1 VVAYVLTSPR
11 VRLAVLLAFLLSAA
25 GAVLLIGGPSSSSIA
40 HTVRAT
46 GVGAPVVFVA
56 LYAALTVLLFPGS
69 VGSVAAGA
77 LFGVVLGTVLTVLAA
92 IIGATAS
99 FYLGRR
105 LGRAGVERVAGARA
119 RKLNRFLNRHG
130 FATVLYLRLIP
141 IVPFNV
147 FNYACGTTGVR
158 GRDYC
163 LATGLGIIPGS
174 FAYVALGHSLR
185 SPLSPE
191 FLGATG
197 LIVVLSVVGPIARL
211 LGRRRVRAHRAL
223 LGDDIG
229 AGS

>member
-1 VVAYVLTSPR
+1 MLFT
-11 VRLAVLLAFLLSAA
+11 VLLGAG

-40 HTVRAT
+40 HTVRGT
-46 GVGAPVVFVA
+46 GFWAPVVFVA
-56 LYAALTVLLFPGS
+56 LYATLTVLLFPGS
-69 VGSVAAGA
+69 VASVAAGA
-77 LFGVVLGTVLTVLAA
+77 LFGVGLGTSLTVLGAA
-92 IIGATAS
+92 IGATAS

-105 LGRAGVERVAGARA
+105 LGRAGVERIAGARA
-119 RKLNRFLNRHG
+119 SKLDRFLRRHG

-163 LATGLGIIPGS
+163 LATLLGIIPGS

-197 LIVVLSVVGPIARL
+197 VIVLLSILGPIARFL
-211 LGRRRVRAHRAL
+211 RRRRVPHAVR
-223 LGDDIG
+223 
-229 AGS
+229 

>member
-1 VVAYVLTSPR
+1 VVYVLTSPR
-11 VRLAVLLAFLLSAA
+11 ARLAVLLAFLLSAG
-25 GAVLLIGGPSSSSIA
+25 GAVLLIGGPSPDSIA
-40 HTVRAT
+40 RTVRGT

-77 LFGVVLGTVLTVLAA
+77 LFGVALGTAVTVLGAA
-92 IIGATAS
+92 IGASAS

-119 RKLNRFLNRHG
+119 QKLDRFLQRHG

-147 FNYACGTTGVR
+147 FNYACGTTGLR

-163 LATGLGIIPGS
+163 LATTLGIIPGS

-191 FLGATG
+191 FLGAAG
-197 LIVVLSVVGPIARL
+197 LIVLLSTLGPTARFV
-211 LGRRRVRAHRAL
+211 RRRRTRAREAL
-223 LGDDIG
+223 IVDDEG
-229 AGS
+229 GLS